1 VEFFDFDFNFTL
13 NSQLSTLNT
22 PHLQNGVLNMDLS
35 AILIKIAG
43 CLLFAFTMRSIYKH
57 VKEKRDK
64 AKSKA
69 PKPQYSKTEYVLHTF
84 LLYAWFAFMTV
95 FSAGMVLNN

>member
-1 VEFFDFDFNFTL
+1 
-13 NSQLSTLNT
+13 
-22 PHLQNGVLNMDLS
+22 MDLS

-57 VKEKRDK
+57 IKEKREKTK
-64 AKSKA
+64 AKTAKV
-69 PKPQYSKTEYVLHTF
+69 QYSKTEYILHTF